1 MPLQILPLLI
11 SPWPKHPQKLEKME
25 VECRS
30 LNIAS
35 LQSNIKWSLK
45 LCRYLSTHLCRDE
58 SLMKNLI
65 VITLNLSGKKEK
77 VSHNTFISVFI
88 FFTLGGGFGGFFCVW
103 VFFIIVIVWG
113 FSCRKNV
120 QLFEHKLNETRWRGG
135 DDCKAWWYKHMQIFV
150 E

>member
-103 VFFIIVIVWG
+103 GFFIIVIVWV
-113 FSCRKNV
+113 FSCRKMFDYLNINWM
-120 QLFEHKLNETRWRGG
+120 KLDEEVVMTVRHG
-135 DDCKAWWYKHMQIFV
+135 DINTCKCL
-150 E
+150 

>member
-88 FFTLGGGFGGFFCVW
+88 FFTLGGGFGGFFLCLG
-103 VFFIIVIVWG
+103 FFIIVIVWF
-113 FSCRKNV
+113 FSCRKMFDYLNINWM
-120 QLFEHKLNETRWRGG
+120 KLDEEVVMTVRHG
-135 DDCKAWWYKHMQIFV
+135 DINTCKYL
-150 E
+150 